1 MDGAQFAYVKGK
13 PCPQGKRGTT
23 MDFMVIKATR
33 RTALANGFLRGLAS
47 PLLIYSSFTLPI
59 EARPQ
64 FQKVKNPAETT
75 DGVKGDWKRVGAGL
89 KSAIKEEAT
98 LHG

>member
-1 MDGAQFAYVKGK
+1 
-13 PCPQGKRGTT
+13 

-33 RTALANGFLRGLAS
+33 RSALAHGFLRGLAS
-47 PLLIYSSFTLPI
+47 PLLIYSSFTLPV

-64 FQKVKNPAETT
+64 LREVKNPAATT
-75 DGVKGDWKRVGAGL
+75 DGIKGDWKRVGVSL
-89 KSAIKEEAT
+89 KNAIKEEAI